1 MWGCPARCCGRCFP
15 GRCGGLPRGRRRG
28 NGSRPVMR
36 VHAGRVAVAR
46 ASDSAR
52 ACVGLPCPLLWSVF
66 PRAVRRPSSRAAAG
80 HGTAGRARTR
90 RERAAATGS
99 APRCPDSPS
108 PGRPG
113 GLGRPGHPGRRFA
126 ARARRRAVPTT
137 QGASPQ
143 PQAPAERCRVSASR
157 WASGP
162 TARRRL
168 SPAAPA
174 PDPPPPAAPAR
185 TPPRTPRSDGPVRRG
200 SGGPTRWPGRC
211 RSRPRWRPRPPCGRS
226 RGPRP

>member
-1 MWGCPARCCGRCFP
+1 MWGCPARCCGRRSP
-15 GRCGGLPRGRRRG
+15 GWCGGLGRGRRRG
-28 NGSRPVMR
+28 NGSRPVTC

-52 ACVGLPCPLLWSVF
+52 ACVGLPCPLLWSAF
-66 PRAVRRPSSRAAAG
+66 PRAVRRPWSRAAAG

-126 ARARRRAVPTT
+126 ARARRRAVPIT

-143 PQAPAERCRVSASR
+143 PRAPAERCRVSASR

>member
-1 MWGCPARCCGRCFP
+1 M
-15 GRCGGLPRGRRRG
+15 
-28 NGSRPVMR
+28 
-36 VHAGRVAVAR
+36 AR
-46 ASDSAR
+46 ASDSAM
-52 ACVGLPCPLLWSVF
+52 ACVGLPCPPLWSAF
-66 PRAVRRPSSRAAAG
+66 PGVVRRPCSRAAARQRLPAG
-80 HGTAGRARTR
+80 HVRTR
-90 RERAAATGS
+90 REGSRGPCVGLGDGPPGGAEAVLAGGGGSRHGRPRADTAGASRGHRERPS
-99 APRCPDSPS
+99 LPRQLVARS
-108 PGRPG
+108 PG
-113 GLGRPGHPGRRFA
+113 GLGRPGHPARRFV
-126 ARARRRAVPTT
+126 ARARRRAVPSP

-143 PQAPAERCRVSASR
+143 PRAPAERCRVPASR